1 MLNKKKHE
9 KINQNVNQNENKII
23 MVILIRVI
31 FVSLLVEKSFSSNSF
46 IYDRSSK
53 GLSLA

>member
-23 MVILIRVI
+23 MVILIRATNLI
-31 FVSLLVEKSFSSNSF
+31 SL
-46 IYDRSSK
+46 YHYW
-53 GLSLA
+53 